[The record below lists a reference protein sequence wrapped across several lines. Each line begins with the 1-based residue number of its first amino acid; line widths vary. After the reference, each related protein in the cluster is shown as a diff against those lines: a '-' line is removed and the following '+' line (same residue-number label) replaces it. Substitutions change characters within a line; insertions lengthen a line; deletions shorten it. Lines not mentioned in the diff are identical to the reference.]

1 MDVQIVEETVENLL
15 TNAARYAKERI
26 LIEILQEGNV
36 LRIFVWD
43 DGPGYSAR
51 ALRDGTKAY
60 FSEEKKKGGR
70 FGIGLTISRMLCEK
84 HGGSLALTNSLAGG
98 AIACASFTVGAR
110 QSF

>member
-1 MDVQIVEETVENLL
+1 M
-15 TNAARYAKERI
+15 
-26 LIEILQEGNV
+26 